1 MALKV
6 EVNDPTHEKGVEFD
20 LGGFLVPNGG
30 SVELDEAQEA
40 ALVARKGKSAKEAL
54 SGNPNVKVSG
64 SALIGGKALKDILPE
79 AEETSKVEEGG
90 EA

>member
-20 LGGFLVPNGG
+20 LGGFIVPNGG
-30 SVELDEAQEA
+30 SVELSEEQEA

-64 SALIGGKALKDILPE
+64 SAILTGKKVEALVPE
-79 AEETSKVEEGG
+79 APVAEEGG